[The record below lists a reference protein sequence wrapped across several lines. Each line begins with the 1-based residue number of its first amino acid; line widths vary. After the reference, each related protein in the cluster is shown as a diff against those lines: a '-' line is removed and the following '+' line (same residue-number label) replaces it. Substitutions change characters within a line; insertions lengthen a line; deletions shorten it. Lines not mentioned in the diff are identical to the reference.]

1 MLNKVAY
8 DDDIVL
14 AVKNIWP
21 DWTDLHIKVKRGE
34 TRSVLDIIEDQIG
47 LDVDEDDI
55 IRAFRNK
62 KEYKLLEK
70 AERAKA
76 IRDLYQKIFL
86 FVDKQEEKLAEKMG
100 YADCL

>member
-1 MLNKVAY
+1 MINKVKF
-8 DDDIVL
+8 DRDIVET
-14 AVKNIWP
+14 VKTLWP
-21 DWTDLHIKVKRGE
+21 DWEELHLKVDRGE
-34 TRSVLDIIEDQIG
+34 TRIVLDVIEDQIG

-70 AERAKA
+70 AKRAKA

-86 FVDKQEEKLAEKMG
+86 FVDKHQHKQAERMN
-100 YADCL
+100 YNDCM